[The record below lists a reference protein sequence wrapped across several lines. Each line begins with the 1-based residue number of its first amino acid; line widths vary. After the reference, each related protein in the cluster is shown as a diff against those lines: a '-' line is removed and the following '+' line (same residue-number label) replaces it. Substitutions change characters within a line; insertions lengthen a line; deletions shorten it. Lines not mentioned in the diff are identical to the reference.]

1 MRGGYC
7 WEVFLRELLS
17 HIFHLLYHRPGSKHE
32 WMAPASVWG
41 TLQSGNDIF
50 PRQCVAASVS
60 LFVPLPGPVVLRKAQ
75 TDRGWEWGVS
85 AAWNS
90 FPQQK
95 DVKSWWWKQFDIMC
109 FLMVHGDIC
118 RNMFARAP
126 DVWDDL
132 GGHQNVQAQ
141 NRLPRHPLVRECC
154 TALCQARHCSP
165 CYRSSLV
172 TTSVWVFARVF

>member
-1 MRGGYC
+1 MNGTSKC
-7 WEVFLRELLS
+7 LRN
-17 HIFHLLYHRPGSKHE
+17 
-32 WMAPASVWG
+32 PAKWKWH
-41 TLQSGNDIF
+41 F
-50 PRQCVAASVS
+50 PKATRSCQCEPFCTS
-60 LFVPLPGPVVLRKAQ
+60 PWTHHVLRKAQ

-154 TALCQARHCSP
+154 TALCQARHFSP

-172 TTSVWVFARVF
+172 TTSVWMFARVF